1 MAKLTADSERKDGPA
16 DLPRISDGLPAV
28 KATPQSERPS
38 QLLHQG
44 IILSLDRRNAEHSE
58 AVRGE
63 VAKLQETLRSPD
75 VLNFSRELGAVQD
88 RNQHLHDENVQ
99 LRGHCQ
105 ALLNINTELRQ
116 KEIDSLNSN
125 LAQKV
130 EHLTKEMSH
139 LKDIK
144 TTNRQVVEM
153 MGRFLREQEA
163 KEKGAHPVES
173 QTSAFDASRAVQ
185 EAMANVSQ
193 QLLRDV
199 DRMVEKALT
208 PYKEGLDRTHQ
219 NTTRLVT
226 LCIQNQESTAG
237 IRTCVDG
244 IRGGDFKSNDTLH
257 LLEQQMTR
265 TMQAVMENRR
275 KIQENEQSIARNKE
289 VIKASRDELAAQVEG
304 NKEMIL
310 ENRRHVEANAGIIS
324 ENAMMINS
332 NRQTITQTINET
344 RRGATLGD
352 EAMNILENLANLEEK
367 LKSQTDEDEAAKI
380 RRELEAEQG
389 HMSKHQMGEIGH
401 LRDKLDGMGRQLD
414 TLVGLAGPAKQPSSS
429 WLVEQLKQVSIVQ
442 ARGNAHLNL
451 NNGDVTLL
459 RPIKFVT
466 RNPGELPIGE
476 FEDEAEANQVIS
488 DIAALWK
495 IFQVDLNVEG
505 HSRDI
510 GQGNDDFWQSLTDN
524 RAALCVPKL
533 HNLGVP
539 LEMVHTTGKP
549 GKKGLNK
556 AALVLKL
563 DIFPDID

>member
-1 MAKLTADSERKDGPA
+1 VAKLAADSERKDGPA
-16 DLPRISDGLPAV
+16 DLPRVSDGLPAV
-28 KATPQSERPS
+28 KATPRSEHPS
-38 QLLHQG
+38 QVIQQG
-44 IILSLDRRNAEHSE
+44 IILSLERRNAEHSE

-75 VLNFSRELGAVQD
+75 VLNFNRELSAVQD
-88 RNQHLHDENVQ
+88 RNKSLQQENVQ
-99 LRGHCQ
+99 LRNHCQ
-105 ALLNINTELRQ
+105 ALLNINAELRQ
-116 KEIDSLNSN
+116 KELDNLNSS
-125 LAQKV
+125 LVHQV
-130 EHLTKEMSH
+130 EHLAKEMSQ

-153 MGRFLREQEA
+153 MSRFLREQDT
-163 KEKGAHPVES
+163 KEKHAQPV
-173 QTSAFDASRAVQ
+173 QPQASAFDASKAVE
-185 EAMANVSQ
+185 EAMANISQ
-193 QLLRDV
+193 QLMRDV

-226 LCIQNQESTAG
+226 LLLQNLAGSES
-237 IRTCVDG
+237 IRTIVDG
-244 IRGGDFKSNDTLH
+244 IRCGDFKSNESLR

-265 TMQAVMENRR
+265 TMQAVMDNRR
-275 KIQENEQSIARNKE
+275 QIQENARNIAKNKD
-289 VIKASRDELAAQVEG
+289 VIKASKDELAAQVEG

-310 ENRRHVEANAGIIS
+310 ENKRRVQSNSEVIS
-324 ENAMMINS
+324 ENALKIQFNQ
-332 NRQTITQTINET
+332 NAIQD
-344 RRGATLGD
+344 RRGAILGD
-352 EAMNILENLANLEEK
+352 EAMKVLENLANLEEK
-367 LKSQTDEDEAAKI
+367 LKGQTDEDEAAKI
-380 RRELEAEQG
+380 RALLQDEQG
-389 HMSKHQMGEIGH
+389 HMSKIQMGDIELIH
-401 LRDKLDGMGRQLD
+401 TKLDAIERQL
-414 TLVGLAGPAKQPSSS
+414 TTMVELSGPAKEPSSA
-429 WLVEQLKQVSIVQ
+429 WLVDQLRQVSLIQ
-442 ARGNAHLNL
+442 ARGNTELNL

-466 RNPGELPIGE
+466 KSPGELPIGE
-476 FEDEAEANQVIS
+476 FENESEANQVIS

-533 HNLGVP
+533 HGLGVP